1 MIEAIKWIIKS
12 KLIFDKE
19 NQIFSKNISFHLQ
32 SGERLEVVESPR
44 VDGADLVHVE
54 VQLGGLGWDA
64 LEMENMRILKQISR
78 VDILR

>member
-1 MIEAIKWIIKS
+1 MTRDDWGDYEIIKS

-19 NQIFSKNISFHLQ
+19 IQNFLKIFRFYLQ

-54 VQLGGLGWDA
+54 VQLGGLGWDS
-64 LEMENMRILKQISR
+64 LQMKLLMKS
-78 VDILR
+78 